1 MRVHDPQPSRTFTWV
16 EACRGRLPCSFWK
29 NNLMSKKFHYLLFL
43 IALTVATP
51 TPKTHGCDLCG
62 CYTPQL
68 EATSMVDPN
77 AALDPQS
84 HGKHIWPDGF
94 YLAIA
99 EQFTHFG
106 TVQVDGR
113 EVANPT
119 GQYLDSS
126 ITQLVAGYS
135 VTPRFG
141 LQINVPL
148 IYRSFERPEG
158 FEIDRG
164 TESGLGDVSF
174 LAKYVL
180 FHTEK
185 GASAQVDFGDS
196 KSPRMVSKEPDF
208 TASIVLLAGVKFPT
222 GKTHRLREEFGEM
235 EILGAPPS
243 GIHGHD
249 LTLGTGSYDGIFGS
263 QTSLRYRNFFF
274 QADAQ
279 FVLRG
284 NGDFGFAPADDI
296 SWSGGPGYYLVRNRQ
311 TIVGLQ
317 FVCSGEHK
325 NLDRFQGEPME
336 DSGITSVFL
345 GPRLL
350 ISHGKL
356 SGEIGV
362 DIPVSIDNTALQT
375 VPDYRLRAG
384 FAVRF

>member
-1 MRVHDPQPSRTFTWV
+1 
-16 EACRGRLPCSFWK
+16 
-29 NNLMSKKFHYLLFL
+29 
-43 IALTVATP
+43 
-51 TPKTHGCDLCG
+51 
-62 CYTPQL
+62 
-68 EATSMVDPN
+68 MVDPN
-77 AALDPQS
+77 AVLDPQS
-84 HGKHIWPDGF
+84 HGKHIWPDGL
-94 YLAIA
+94 YVAIA

-106 TVQVDGR
+106 TVQVDGK

-119 GQYLDSS
+119 GQYLNSS

-135 VTPRFG
+135 ITTRFG

-164 TESGLGDVSF
+164 TESGLGDVSL

-185 GASAQVDFGDS
+185 GASAHVDFADS

-208 TASIVLLAGVKFPT
+208 TASVVLLAGVKFPT
-222 GKTHRLREEFGEM
+222 GNTDRLREEFDEM
-235 EILGAPPS
+235 EIPGAPPS

-249 LTLGTGSYDGIFGS
+249 LTLGTGSYDGIFGG
-263 QTSLRYRNFFF
+263 QISLRYRNFFF
-274 QADAQ
+274 QADTQ
-279 FVLRG
+279 FVLR
-284 NGDFGFAPADDI
+284 NDGDFGFEPADDI
-296 SWSGGPGYYLVRNRQ
+296 SWSGGPGYYLVRNRR

-362 DIPVSIDNTALQT
+362 DIPVSIENTALQT

-384 FAVRF
+384 LAMRF